1 MGFELP
7 GAIGAKVGCPDKTVW
22 CIAGDGGFQM
32 TIQEL
37 ATVAQEKLDIKIAI
51 LNNGYLGMVRQWQ
64 EMFYHRNYVGSELF
78 GPDYVKIAD
87 AYGIPGM
94 RVTDKLEVPLA
105 IEKAMAYD
113 GAFLIDFAIKPEENV
128 FPIVPP
134 GAALVQALEMPKKPQ
149 IVTPSAHR

>member
-1 MGFELP
+1 
-7 GAIGAKVGCPDKTVW
+7 
-22 CIAGDGGFQM
+22 
-32 TIQEL
+32 L

-64 EMFYHRNYVGSELF
+64 EMFYNRNYVGSELF

-94 RVTDKLEVPLA
+94 KVTDKIDVPVA

-113 GAFLIDFAIKPEENV
+113 GAFLIDFAIEPEENV